1 MKTKYAIDKIEEN
14 IAELENLETGEHTY
28 VNIKK
33 LPVKVK
39 EQDILVYS
47 NKKYILDNKEKEE
60 RKRKISKKFD
70 QLKEK
75 SNWKIVVFMLELY

>member
-1 MKTKYAIDKIEEN
+1 MKTKYAVDKIEEN

-60 RKRKISKKFD
+60 RKRKISKKFA

-75 SNWKIVVFMLELY
+75 SN